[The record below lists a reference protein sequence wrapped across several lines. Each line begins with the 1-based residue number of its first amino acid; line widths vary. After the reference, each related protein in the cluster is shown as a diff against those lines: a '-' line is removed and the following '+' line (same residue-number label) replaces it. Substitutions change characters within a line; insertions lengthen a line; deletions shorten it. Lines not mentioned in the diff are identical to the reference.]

1 MPKQLVSALPSRYDV
16 PARRRAREMLENRL
30 TLLSGGGGVGGRINH
45 AAGAT
50 ARAPASANTVREER
64 QTSVELIPHPIPPSR
79 AAPDYPFFAPSAG
92 LVCSAADE
100 EGVADER
107 AS

>member
-1 MPKQLVSALPSRYDV
+1 
-16 PARRRAREMLENRL
+16 MLENRL